1 MDAITADTFFD
12 KRLLI
17 QQFRGGYRFSIDAVI
32 LAGHIRPHPGE
43 KVLELGAGC
52 GIVSLMVAFRQV
64 DALVTGVEIQPELAG
79 LARANTLANGLQA
92 RVRILC
98 RDLKTLAPTHLRGP
112 FDWVVSNP
120 PYRKIA
126 AGRLNPQIQRA
137 IARHEIKVSLPDIVS
152 AARRWLRTGGRFVT
166 VYTAERM
173 AEALSQM
180 QSAGIEPKYCR
191 MIHSAGTSTAKLVL
205 LEGHKGA
212 RPGLIVAPPL
222 VIYGK
227 NGDYTAE
234 MESLFRP

>member
-1 MDAITADTFFD
+1 MDALTADTFFD
-12 KRLLI
+12 KRLLV

-32 LAGHIRPHPGE
+32 LAGHIRPRPKE

-52 GIVSLMVAFRQV
+52 GIVSLMVAFRHADV
-64 DALVTGVEIQPELAG
+64 RVTGVEIQPELAG
-79 LARANTLANGLQA
+79 LARANVLANGLQA
-92 RVRILC
+92 RVRILG
-98 RDLKTLAPTHLRGP
+98 RDLKTLAPADLAGP

-120 PYRKIA
+120 PYRKA
-126 AGRLNPQIQRA
+126 ATGRLNPHMQRA
-137 IARHEIKVSLPDIVS
+137 IARHEIKVSLPDIIA
-152 AARRWLRTGGRFVT
+152 AARRWLRTGGHFVT

-173 AEALSQM
+173 AEALSRM

-191 MIHSAGTSTAKLVL
+191 MIHATATSTAKLVL

-222 VIYGK
+222 VIYGE

-234 MESLFRP
+234 IEKLFQP